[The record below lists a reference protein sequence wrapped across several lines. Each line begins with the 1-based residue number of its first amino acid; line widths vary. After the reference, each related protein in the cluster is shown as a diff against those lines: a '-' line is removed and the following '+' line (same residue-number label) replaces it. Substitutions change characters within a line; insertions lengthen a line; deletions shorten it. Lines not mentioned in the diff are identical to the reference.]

1 MPVDHHFLPLMTT
14 SSPSRI
20 AVACML
26 VASLDAT
33 SGSVMQNA
41 ERISPASRGLSQRCL
56 CSSLPYFHNT
66 SMLPVSGA
74 SQLKT
79 SGARK
84 LLPISSASG
93 AYSTW
98 VRPAPRSEEHTY
110 ELQSLRRS
118 SSAVFCLKKE
128 HSYTTLHEA
137 CSVRN
142 HT

>member
-56 CSSLPYFHNT
+56 CSSLPYFHHT
-66 SMLPVSGA
+66 SLLPVSGA
-74 SQLKT
+74 LQLKP

-84 LLPISSASG
+84 L
-93 AYSTW
+93 
-98 VRPAPRSEEHTY
+98 RSEE
-110 ELQSLRRS
+110 SR
-118 SSAVFCLKKE
+118 VGKE
-128 HSYTTLHEA
+128 CVST
-137 CSVRN
+137 CR
-142 HT
+142 

>member
-66 SMLPVSGA
+66 S
-74 SQLKT
+74 
-79 SGARK
+79 
-84 LLPISSASG
+84 
-93 AYSTW
+93 
-98 VRPAPRSEEHTY
+98 RSEEHTS
-110 ELQSLRRS
+110 ELQSLMRIS
-118 SSAVFCLKKE
+118 YAVFCLKKKKLHNNTTH
-128 HSYTTLHEA
+128 HSTQT
-137 CSVRN
+137 
-142 HT
+142 